1 MNFTQLKYFETVCS
15 CGSVSKAAE
24 VLHISQPSL
33 SMAIREL
40 EAEFGVFLFK
50 RHHKG
55 VSLTPEGET
64 LLTLG
69 KDILT
74 RVEATTDIMKDLGSG
89 RKILKL
95 GLPPMIGS
103 LFLTQIYKDFNGQY
117 PDITIEISEGGY
129 QNLKQKLRDG
139 FLDIAFM
146 SHDDTLDAEFSS
158 VFLSCLE
165 VVCCVHKDNP
175 MAKLPFVSIKD
186 LENKPLVLFEDS
198 FFQTAKIKELFRREK
213 ITPNILLQTS
223 QLSTMY
229 NAIAQDM
236 AVGFMFR
243 PVMERYTDVAAVPL
257 SHKFDVEIGLV
268 YKTNEYSALCVKN
281 FISYMEKSNP
291 FKSAQQEC
299 DVVLK

>member
-1 MNFTQLKYFETVCS
+1 MNFTQLKYFEVICS

-33 SMAIREL
+33 SMVIREL
-40 EAEFGVFLFK
+40 ETEYGVFLFK

-64 LLTLG
+64 LLALSR
-69 KDILT
+69 DILT
-74 RVEATTDIMKDLGSG
+74 RVEDMTAIMKDLGSG

-103 LFLTQIYKDFNGQY
+103 LFLTQIYKEFCGQH

-129 QNLKQKLRDG
+129 QDLKQMLRDG

-158 VFLSCLE
+158 VFLSRLE

-175 MAKLPFVSIKD
+175 MAKLPCVTLQD
-186 LENKPLVLFEDS
+186 LEDKPLVLFEDT
-198 FFQTAKIKELFRREK
+198 FFQTTKIKELFRKEK
-213 ITPNILLQTS
+213 ITPSILLQTS
-223 QLSTMY
+223 QLSTVC
-229 NAIAQDM
+229 NVIAQDM

-243 PVMERYTDVAAVPL
+243 PVMERYPDIVPVPL
-257 SHKFDVEIGLV
+257 DHKFDVEIGLV
-268 YKTNEYSALCVKN
+268 YKTNAYSALCVKN
-281 FISYMEKSNP
+281 FVQYMEKSNP
-291 FKSAQQEC
+291 FK
-299 DVVLK
+299 

>member
-89 RKILKL
+89 RKILKTS
-95 GLPPMIGS
+95 IS
-103 LFLTQIYKDFNGQY
+103 LCFDF
-117 PDITIEISEGGY
+117 PR
-129 QNLKQKLRDG
+129 L
-139 FLDIAFM
+139 
-146 SHDDTLDAEFSS
+146 
-158 VFLSCLE
+158 VFLFPNSSHL
-165 VVCCVHKDNP
+165 
-175 MAKLPFVSIKD
+175 ASSL
-186 LENKPLVLFEDS
+186 L
-198 FFQTAKIKELFRREK
+198 KI
-213 ITPNILLQTS
+213 
-223 QLSTMY
+223 
-229 NAIAQDM
+229 
-236 AVGFMFR
+236 
-243 PVMERYTDVAAVPL
+243 
-257 SHKFDVEIGLV
+257 
-268 YKTNEYSALCVKN
+268 
-281 FISYMEKSNP
+281 
-291 FKSAQQEC
+291 
-299 DVVLK
+299 